1 MNNLYFIVCSIF
13 LGIVLITINFIY
25 IIHSEKIKSNLSKE
39 VQLQSI
45 TISTMNKINQKQQML
60 IKANQ
65 ELLNQQSKDEK
76 IITSKQQSVI
86 ELKTIKDKQNALNN
100 IFNL

>member
-45 TISTMNKINQKQQML
+45 TINTMNKINQKQQML
-60 IKANQ
+60 INANQ

-76 IITSKQQSVI
+76 KLSQKQQSAT
-86 ELKTIKDKQNALNN
+86 ELNTIKDKKKALNN

>member
-1 MNNLYFIVCSIF
+1 
-13 LGIVLITINFIY
+13 
-25 IIHSEKIKSNLSKE
+25 
-39 VQLQSI
+39 
-45 TISTMNKINQKQQML
+45 MNKINQKQQML